1 MTSSSADK
9 SPDKQMTPRE
19 ISEAWLEMHGADYG
33 KEFTAKVTVPDLSG
47 LVTDEWRHDAHSR
60 DSFAHE
66 P

>member
-1 MTSSSADK
+1 
-9 SPDKQMTPRE
+9 MTPRE